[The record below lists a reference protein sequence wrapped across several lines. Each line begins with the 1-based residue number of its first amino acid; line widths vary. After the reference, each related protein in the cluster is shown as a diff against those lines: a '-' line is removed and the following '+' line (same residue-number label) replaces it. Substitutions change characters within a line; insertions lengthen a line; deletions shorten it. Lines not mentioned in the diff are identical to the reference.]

1 MPPSAGWEKAANCVF
16 CQNFLYPGTGLAQ
29 QPTLGQACPVLLF
42 GDEEKL
48 CYGVLNWPFGWLDGC
63 DVYSSTVPTTTVL
76 IIM

>member
-1 MPPSAGWEKAANCVF
+1 MPFCGMGEAATVCSVKTF
-16 CQNFLYPGTGLAQ
+16 YPGTGLAQ
-29 QPTLGQACPVLLF
+29 PTLGQMLPGFVA

-63 DVYSSTVPTTTVL
+63 DVYSSTTPTTTVL